1 MKIYIA
7 GISTEVSETAADLRV
22 IGKAKPQHV
31 LESYY
36 YLKNPKKIAITRERG
51 TRIFLDSG
59 AFTMFTQG
67 VKIDLKEYA
76 RFIICHQDIIEVAAN
91 LDVIGNAEHSYAN
104 QKKLEG
110 LLKPHGLNVLP
121 VHHVLEDHDHW
132 LLKRYLDEGHQ
143 HICLGGMVT
152 ENYGPCASG
161 WNMSSST

>member
-36 YLKNPKKIAITRERG
+36 YLKHPKKIAITRERG

-91 LDVIGNAEHSYAN
+91 LDAIGNGTE
-104 QKKLEG
+104 
-110 LLKPHGLNVLP
+110 
-121 VHHVLEDHDHW
+121 
-132 LLKRYLDEGHQ
+132 Q
-143 HICLGGMVT
+143 HILRQSEEAGRIAEAARSERAAG
-152 ENYGPCASG
+152 ASRPRQG
-161 WNMSSST
+161 